1 MLELQTIL
9 SLPEGPG
16 RTAAV
21 AAWLQGLYDAD
32 IEKPILVGGA
42 AVELY
47 TGGAYTTGD
56 LDFVGSVSPT
66 VALGLKS
73 AGFSQRGRHWI
84 HEAEEV
90 FLEFPSSGLDSGEE
104 SVILEVEGHQV
115 VVVDPEALI
124 ADRLAAWQ
132 VWESPEDGV
141 NAWLVARGRKP
152 DLLRVKSLAGSKGV
166 PQAAQRLTEAVERW
180 KGRDPTQQELAAWA
194 RSIPG
199 E

>member
-73 AGFSQRGRHWI
+73 AGFSQRGR
-84 HEAEEV
+84 
-90 FLEFPSSGLDSGEE
+90 
-104 SVILEVEGHQV
+104 
-115 VVVDPEALI
+115 
-124 ADRLAAWQ
+124 
-132 VWESPEDGV
+132 
-141 NAWLVARGRKP
+141 KP